1 MIQIN
6 TKKYHNYS
14 TKVTWEKFEVI
25 HDGQKLK
32 GLAPFISF
40 NIEDVIFIGLEL
52 ILSQE
57 MIESMKLNSQTNIKS
72 YLTDILYEDS
82 RGWISLITDEYD
94 CTIVRLDERKFK
106 IHFIVTSEIENIDI
120 MIDTQ
125 VEF

>member
-40 NIEDVIFIGLEL
+40 NIEDAIFIGLEL

-57 MIESMKLNSQTNIKS
+57 IIESMKLNNQTNIKS

-106 IHFIVTSEIENIDI
+106 IHFIVTSAIENIDI

-125 VEF
+125 AEF

>member
-6 TKKYHNYS
+6 TKKYNNYS

-40 NIEDVIFIGLEL
+40 NIEDAIFIGLEL

-57 MIESMKLNSQTNIKS
+57 IIESMKLNNQTNIKS

-82 RGWISLITDEYD
+82 RRWISLITDEYD

-106 IHFIVTSEIENIDI
+106 IHFIVTSAIENIDI

-125 VEF
+125 AEF